1 MKKLPTA
8 LEFIE
13 DMQSELGEQE
23 YTMLYKID
31 VPKKM
36 IEFVK
41 LHLEAQRKA
50 IQKTL
55 KSQEWIDNFINL
67 HDKECKKAIKNA
79 YPLKK
84 IL

>member
-23 YTMLYKID
+23 YIMLYKID

-41 LHLEAQRKA
+41 LHLKAQQDA
-50 IQKTL
+50 IL
-55 KSQEWIDNFINL
+55 KILDARGEHNNF
-67 HDKECKKAIKNA
+67 KKNIIVNA
-79 YPLKK
+79 YPLTN